1 MNKKSYI
8 SFAKKTAALQINELK
23 KIKKVFNNSF
33 VEAIE
38 LISNTKGK
46 VIFSGVGKNSFIC
59 KKAAATFS
67 SVGIP
72 SFFVDPTGASHGDM
86 GQIDKKDILIVISN
100 SGNTSELSNILK
112 FANRFRIR
120 IIGIASNQNSMLL
133 KASDIKILIPKL
145 KESDPNNIVPTS
157 STSFAMLL
165 CDCFAT
171 TLVKKKKFT
180 KENFRLFHKGGILG
194 ETLKLA
200 KDIMVTGNKMPV
212 ISIDKN
218 FKEALKIMNQKK
230 LGIIVISK
238 NKFIKGLLTDGDLRR
253 ELKNFSG
260 NKNLRQF
267 ATKKPLVVN
276 ENMSASKALAIMN
289 DRKITSLLVVS
300 DKDYKKQN
308 KILRGIIHIHFLLK
322 NEVA

>member
-8 SFAKKTAALQINELK
+8 SFAKKTASLQINELK

-165 CDCFAT
+165 
-171 TLVKKKKFT
+171 
-180 KENFRLFHKGGILG
+180 
-194 ETLKLA
+194 
-200 KDIMVTGNKMPV
+200 
-212 ISIDKN
+212 
-218 FKEALKIMNQKK
+218 
-230 LGIIVISK
+230 
-238 NKFIKGLLTDGDLRR
+238 
-253 ELKNFSG
+253 
-260 NKNLRQF
+260 
-267 ATKKPLVVN
+267 
-276 ENMSASKALAIMN
+276 
-289 DRKITSLLVVS
+289 
-300 DKDYKKQN
+300 
-308 KILRGIIHIHFLLK
+308 
-322 NEVA
+322 